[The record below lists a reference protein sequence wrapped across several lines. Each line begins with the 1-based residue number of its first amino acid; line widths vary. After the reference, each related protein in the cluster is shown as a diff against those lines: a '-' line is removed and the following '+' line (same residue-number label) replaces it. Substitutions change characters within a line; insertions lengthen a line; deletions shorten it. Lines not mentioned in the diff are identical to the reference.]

1 MLKILENFLPGSY
14 CEEIFNQCNTS
25 NFPWFYFEK
34 IDERYPESEWNKFYS
49 HLIMDDNRQNSG
61 SASFFTPIAFL
72 IEEEMDVKVTKV
84 SLLRIMMY
92 LSVPENATVNRNK
105 IELANSEN
113 CYVGLLFINDSDG
126 EAMLIANQK
135 GATKLLENGM
145 ADKKKNNI
153 KGNQNTMIIFNDE
166 YVLHDMFP
174 KKSRNKIVMQMIFEA
189 IPAKKEK
196 DVTTV

>member
-14 CEEIFNQCNTS
+14 CEEIFNQCNTPS
-25 NFPWFYFEK
+25 FPWFYFEK

-49 HLIMDDNRQNSG
+49 HLIMDANRQNST

-72 IEEEMDVKVTKV
+72 IEEELDVKVTKV

-105 IELANSEN
+105 IELADSKN

-126 EAMLIANQK
+126 GAMLIANQK
-135 GATKLLENGM
+135 GTTKLLENGM
-145 ADKKKNNI
+145 ADKKKNVI
-153 KGNQNTMIIFNDE
+153 EGKQNTMIIFNDE

-174 KKSRNKIVMQMIFEA
+174 KKKRNKIVMQMLFEA
-189 IPAKKEK
+189 VPNAKEK
-196 DVTTV
+196 DISTV